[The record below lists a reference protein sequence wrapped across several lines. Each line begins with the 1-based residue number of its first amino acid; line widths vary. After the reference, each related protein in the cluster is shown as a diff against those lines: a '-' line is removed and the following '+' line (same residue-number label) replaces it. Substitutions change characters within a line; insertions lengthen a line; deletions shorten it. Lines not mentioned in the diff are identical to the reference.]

1 MHVDSIAG
9 SYQIAVPAPDAG
21 RGGEIPLQTPSKK
34 AEFLSV
40 RVPSLKDVDPEK
52 AQNRSAQE
60 RKTEE
65 VFEKVNERINELVQ
79 SFQRHLHFEVHD
91 KTGIMFVRVTD
102 AKEGK
107 ILRELPMK
115 EVLDTL
121 ARIQEA
127 VGLLMD
133 NKA

>member
-1 MHVDSIAG
+1 MQVDPIAG
-9 SYQIAVPAPDAG
+9 SYQSAVPAPETG
-21 RGGEIPLQTPSKK
+21 RSGETLPEMARGK
-34 AEFLSV
+34 AEFLAMH
-40 RVPSLKDVDPEK
+40 VPSLKDMDPEK
-52 AQNRSAQE
+52 AQNRSEQE
-60 RKTEE
+60 HKTEE
-65 VFEKVNERINELVQ
+65 ILRKVNERINELVQ

>member
-1 MHVDSIAG
+1 MH
-9 SYQIAVPAPDAG
+9 
-21 RGGEIPLQTPSKK
+21 
-34 AEFLSV
+34 
-40 RVPSLKDVDPEK
+40 VPSLKDMDPEK
-52 AQNRSAQE
+52 AQNRSEQE
-60 RKTEE
+60 HKTEE
-65 VFEKVNERINELVQ
+65 ILRKVNERINELVQ

-127 VGLLMD
+127 VGLFMD